1 MSKFLSVNLNLGLS
15 LLGLIGGLCVWSPIS
30 LVSIFFGSSLEVGLA
45 PARRNGRFLP
55 TPSVFVMARTKPA
68 GSTEA
73 LLTDIN
79 ISGTR
84 LRMQLF
90 AGCAL
95 ESDVVESDTG
105 FSSSER

>member
-1 MSKFLSVNLNLGLS
+1 MLPFPSVNLNVGL
-15 LLGLIGGLCVWSPIS
+15 LFLGLIGGLCDCS
-30 LVSIFFGSSLEVGLA
+30 LSLASVYFGSSLETGLA
-45 PARRNGRFLP
+45 PVRGSGRFLP
-55 TPSVFVMARTKPA
+55 SPPRHVMARTKPA

-84 LRMQLF
+84 LRIELLL
-90 AGCAL
+90 GCAL
-95 ESDVVESDTG
+95 LPDVVESDTG